1 MEWRTLG
8 ASGVLVSAIGL
19 GTWPMGG
26 EWWGGSDDA
35 ESIRTIHRAIEL
47 GVTLIDTAEAYAQ
60 GHAEQVVGRAIVHR
74 RHDVVIADK
83 VAADHLRPLD
93 IRQAFEGSCRR
104 LGTDYIDVYFVH
116 WPNIDLPLADAIG
129 ELERLREAG
138 KIRAIG
144 VSNFTADELAEAG
157 RYGHIDVL
165 QPPYNLFWRFCE
177 QAELPYCREHSIGI
191 MTYSSL
197 AQGLLTGLLT
207 AETVFS
213 SGDQRPTTVLF
224 QGEHYARCLQAV
236 AQLRAIASQYGKT
249 VAQVALN
256 WLVARQGV
264 STALVGART
273 VGEIEENTGAIGWSL
288 AADDLVAV
296 DRIGRTVMDAL
307 PAYPDMFGN
316 WRRWELQQRR
326 YQRSGRLPSEQGPT
340 ENAR

>member
-1 MEWRTLG
+1 MELRPLG
-8 ASGVLVSAIGL
+8 MSGVLVSVIVL

-26 EWWGGSDDA
+26 EWWGGTDDA
-35 ESIRTIHRAIEL
+35 ESIRTIHRAIAL

-60 GHAEQVVGRAIVHR
+60 GHAEQVLGRAIAGR

-83 VAADHLRPLD
+83 VAADHLRPQD
-93 IRQAFEGSCRR
+93 IRAAFEGSCRR

-116 WPNIDLPLADAIG
+116 WPNIDLPFADAIG

-138 KIRAIG
+138 SIRAIG
-144 VSNFTADELAEAG
+144 VSNFTTDELAEAG
-157 RYGHIDVL
+157 RYGRIDVL

-177 QAELPYCREHSIGI
+177 QAEVPYCRDHSIGI

-207 AETVFS
+207 SATEFLP
-213 SGDQRPTTVLF
+213 GDQRPTTVLF
-224 QGEHYARCLQAV
+224 QPAHYARCLEAV
-236 AQLRAIASQYGKT
+236 AQLRPIAAQYGKT

-256 WLVARQGV
+256 WLVARPGV
-264 STALVGART
+264 SAALVGART
-273 VGEIEENTGAIGWSL
+273 VGEIEENTGAVGWAL
-288 AADDLVAV
+288 AADDLAAV
-296 DRIGRTVMDAL
+296 DRIGREVVDAL

-326 YQRSGRLPSEQGPT
+326 YERSGRLPTEPETT
-340 ENAR
+340 ENAP